1 MATAEGIK
9 AKLQGL
15 IEAAN
20 AATGNA
26 DADLTAAVNSLISG
40 AGGGGA
46 VKSMTIT
53 PAEVVLTVTLPELIG
68 KQNVILIP
76 QFAPAADMASE
87 GRISGL
93 GVYINGKFL
102 LGTRTNTGR
111 TAWSSY
117 NTTYPYENKN
127 GVYFAFNPQTGEI
140 GSAGSSTYGQL
151 VCQEYEI
158 IYW

>member
-53 PAEVVLTVTLPELIG
+53 PAEQVKTVTLPELIG

-76 QFAPAADMASE
+76 QFAPTADMVSD
-87 GRISGL
+87 GRIAGF
-93 GVYINGKFL
+93 GAYINGKFL
-102 LGTRTNTGR
+102 IGTRTTTSN
-111 TAWSSY
+111 ADWSPFMPI
-117 NTTYPYENKN
+117 YPYDRTNAA
-127 GVYFAFNPQTGEI
+127 YFYFYPSRGEI
-140 GSAGSSTYGQL
+140 GGGNYSSGVL
-151 VCQEYEI
+151 VAQEYEI